1 MLYVSLDLTM
11 NVYTGPRLLDVAGAM
26 QALPELGLEGRGPR
40 ATLHCEQRHG
50 E

>member
-26 QALPELGLEGRGPR
+26 QALPELGLEMAGVETG
-40 ATLHCEQRHG
+40 LHRSA
-50 E
+50 